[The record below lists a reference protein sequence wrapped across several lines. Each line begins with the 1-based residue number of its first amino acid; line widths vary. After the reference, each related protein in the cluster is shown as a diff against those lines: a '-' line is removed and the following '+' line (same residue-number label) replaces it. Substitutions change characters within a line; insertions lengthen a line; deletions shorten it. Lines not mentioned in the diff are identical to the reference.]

1 MNIKISKKDPWLFKG
16 DMLVYCVRQVSESAR
31 LQVSRNGKKAPICSE
46 SKVQGDIDRAFATGD
61 FTGKEGRNLLF
72 YPRPGQACGAKRVMV
87 VGLGQDDLNG
97 ETFRAA
103 GGLIARA
110 TGQSSRA
117 ENIMVA
123 IPEELDFDINE
134 MSKCL
139 TEGLILG
146 NYQFNRYK
154 NITKGDDPPNRIKT
168 ITLAAASDRKVRLGM
183 LMGQRAAE
191 AACQAR
197 DMANEPGN
205 KWKPDDFAR
214 YGRKLAKDY
223 GIKCQV
229 LGSAELK
236 KLKMGGLLAVNQ
248 GTIEPPKMVMLEYRT
263 GRKVPTLMLVGKGLT
278 FDSGGISL
286 KPSHGMQDMKY
297 DMCGGAAVMAVMR
310 AVAQE
315 KPANIDVVALVPT
328 TDNMPGPEALKPGDI
343 VRQYNGKTVEII
355 STDAEGRLIL
365 ADALSY
371 GVRHFKPAAVVD
383 VATLTGAVIIG
394 LGHHLTGL
402 MSNDDGLAAQVT
414 EAGARSAEP
423 VWRLPLHKEYAKQ
436 IKSEVADLKNVGG
449 REAGTITAGAF
460 LQEFVGGTKWAHLDI
475 AGTAWNFTEKSYIP
489 KKGPSAVGVR
499 LLIELIRH
507 WGG

>member
-1 MNIKISKKDPWLFKG
+1 MV
-16 DMLVYCVRQVSESAR
+16 VYFVRQ
-31 LQVSRNGKKAPICSE
+31 NGKKAPLCAEPKS
-46 SKVQGDIDRAFATGD
+46 QDDIDRAFAAGD
-61 FTGKEGRNLLF
+61 FSGKEGRSLLF
-72 YPRPGQACGAKRVMV
+72 YPGTGRACGAKRVMV
-87 VGLGQDDLNG
+87 VGLGQEELNG
-97 ETFRAA
+97 EIFRAA
-103 GGLIARA
+103 GGMVARA
-110 TGQSSRA
+110 VVGHSRA
-117 ENIMVA
+117 AKVMAV
-123 IPEELDFDINE
+123 IPEELDFLVKE

-139 TEGLILG
+139 TEGLVLG
-146 NYQFNRYK
+146 DYQFNKYRK
-154 NITKGDDPPNRIKT
+154 VAKDDEPPKRIESL
-168 ITLAAASDRKVRLGM
+168 TLAAASDRAARQGMMLGHC
-183 LMGQRAAE
+183 AAE

-205 KWKPDDFAR
+205 KWRPDDFAR
-214 YGRKLAKDY
+214 YGRKLAK
-223 GIKCQV
+223 GFGLGCQV

-236 KLKMGGLLAVNQ
+236 KLKMGGLLGVNQ
-248 GTIEPPKMVMLEYRT
+248 GTAEQPKLVILEHRT

-286 KPSHGMQDMKY
+286 KPSFGMQEMKY

-315 KPANIDVVALVPT
+315 KPAGIDVVALVPT
-328 TDNMPGPEALKPGDI
+328 TDNMPGPEALKPGDV

-371 GVRHFKPAAVVD
+371 GVKRFKPAAVVD
-383 VATLTGAVIIG
+383 IATLTGAVIIG

-402 MSNDDGLAAQVT
+402 MSNDDELAARLT
-414 EAGARSAEP
+414 EAGERSAEP
-423 VWRLPLHKEYAKQ
+423 VWRLPLNKDYAKQ

-460 LQEFVGGTKWAHLDI
+460 LQEFIGETKWAHLDI
-475 AGTAWNFTEKSYIP
+475 AGTAWDFTEKTYIP

-507 WGG
+507 WER